1 MARRRKF
8 QNAFTTGEVGPEFL
22 QRAEEELQNESAKT
36 LLNVIIANAGGARR
50 RPGTFP
56 KASVTNGTARRL
68 EIFDLVGNEIRQ
80 LVFTNGKLDIYNVAG
95 SGEASLVAPWGEA
108 DIDDLVIAN
117 GDNKFFIFGDFPTQ
131 ELLYDNGSW
140 SIGAQTFDTSI
151 GATISQPY
159 WRFAATKGISLTPSA
174 NTGSITLTASDDL
187 FVADHVGT
195 RFRYVGCEIQITAFT
210 NATTVTGTVIKTL
223 HPTVDVTVA
232 SSAGFQ
238 VGEVVTGDTSG
249 VEGIISSIPDGTSL
263 IVVLTFGYTP
273 FAASEI
279 LNGPSASST
288 VSGTPSATTA
298 GATVFWD
305 EQMISSVRGYPRT
318 GCFHRNRLIMAG
330 FPEAPNAIAASA
342 TGFENDFDLGQ
353 AEDSDAFIEGLG
365 DDANA
370 TIRHLISSEQLV
382 ILTDRACYYVPESEN
397 APLSPTRVSFNR
409 IGPDGASRVRP
420 LLTPEGIVFVDNAN
434 RLLVIGATGSVRA
447 SWAVQELSLFSAHL
461 MTSPKA
467 LTYVDGLGGRT
478 ERYVLVLNED
488 TTVAAVA
495 YRRGADQVGVSKWT
509 PATGFNWLSI
519 ASWKTQL
526 FCLQGNFLAEFD
538 LDATMDLESSYQ
550 AALALDAQVGQSL
563 YVGRDG
569 IVWQGPFTVDSD
581 GLVGTVAPG
590 EGQTAGADFR
600 VSIVPS
606 PPVAKSFGYER
617 RRVSRLW
624 TDMLNTGP
632 YRVEGELVNTH
643 DENDNIEA
651 PPPLRTGASEPFFGL
666 GYDTNEMPEISQE
679 VGEGAPFF
687 LRSLTMEIVY

>member
-36 LLNVIIANAGGARR
+36 LHNVIIANAGGARR
-50 RPGTFP
+50 RPGTVP
-56 KASVTNGTARRL
+56 KAKNTNGTKRRI
-68 EIFDLVGNEIRQ
+68 EVFDLVGNEIRVLKLSNTKLYVYQ
-80 LVFTNGKLDIYNVAG
+80 TNGTLDAT
-95 SGEASLVAPWGEA
+95 LTAPWGED
-108 DIDDLVIAN
+108 DIDEIVIAN
-117 GDNKFFIFGDFPTQ
+117 GDNKFYFFGDFPTQ
-131 ELLYDNGSW
+131 ELLYENGAW

-151 GATISQPY
+151 GSTISQPY
-159 WRFAATKGISLTPSA
+159 WRFAPTKGISLTPSA
-174 NTGSITLTASDDL
+174 NTGSITLTASSAL
-187 FVADHVGT
+187 FVAGHVGT
-195 RFRYVGCEIQITAFT
+195 RFRYVGCEILITAFT

-223 HPTVDVTVA
+223 HPTVSVTVA

-249 VEGIISSIPDGTSL
+249 VEGIISSIPGGTTL
-263 IVVLTFGYTP
+263 VVVLTFGYTA
-273 FAASEI
+273 FTASEI
-279 LNGPSASST
+279 LNGPSASTT
-288 VSGTPSATTA
+288 VSGSPSPTTA

-330 FPEAPNAIAASA
+330 FPEAPNAVAASA

-353 AEDSDAFIEGLG
+353 AEDSDAFIEALG

-370 TIRHLISSEQLV
+370 TIRHLMSSEQLV

-409 IGPDGASRVRP
+409 IGPDGSSRVRP
-420 LLTPEGIVFVDNAN
+420 LLTPEGIVFVDNAD

-467 LTYVDGLGGRT
+467 LTYVDGIGGRS

-488 TTVAAVA
+488 ATVAAVA
-495 YRRGADQVGVSKWT
+495 YRRGADQVGVSQWT
-509 PATGFNWLSI
+509 PAEDFEWLSL

-526 FCLQGNFLAEFD
+526 FCLQGSYLAEFD
-538 LDATMDLESSYQ
+538 LDATMDLELPYT
-550 AALALDAQVGQSL
+550 AAVPLLANEDV
-563 YVGRDG
+563 YVARDG
-569 IVWQGPFTVDSD
+569 IVWQGPLTLNGS
-581 GLVGTVAPG
+581 GLIPTVAVAT
-590 EGQTAGADFR
+590 GQSVGQDFR
-600 VSIVPS
+600 MSIVPS

-624 TDMLNTGP
+624 TDMLETGP
-632 YRVEGELVNTH
+632 YRVDGELVNTH

-651 PPPLRTGASEPFFGL
+651 PPPLRTGASEPFFTL

-687 LRSLTMEIVY
+687 LRSLTMEIAY